1 MNFSVLSF
9 HNKRQSRL
17 YGTVMVTY
25 SALHKCYN
33 REKYFYKTK
42 ALPKGSY
49 HKAGFELPN
58 KEKGVRTILF
68 VLLFTRLACK
78 V

>member
-1 MNFSVLSF
+1 MNFSILSF

-42 ALPKGSY
+42 ALLRRTCFIAGAPK
-49 HKAGFELPN
+49 KCFF
-58 KEKGVRTILF
+58 IQ
-68 VLLFTRLACK
+68 
-78 V
+78 